1 LIENLIFNKKKL
13 ERMIEDLLFSKKEL
27 SILKNSQES
36 TSKKKDKD
44 TLLLQ

>member
-1 LIENLIFNKKKL
+1 MFNKKKL
-13 ERMIEDLLFSKKEL
+13 EKMIEDHLFSKKEL
-27 SILKNSQES
+27 SMKNSQES